1 MKNVALKNTL
11 TVKLLGVAALAVFS
25 LQAQASL
32 IGTLTIGQQDGALG
46 KITDEEV
53 LFTCSTSN
61 SMGCREPDTG
71 AIRTA
76 DGIFSSLQGAIVSMY
91 DFNYVDTSADNY
103 FIGHTLW
110 AANNISLR
118 IDNLVNVAVGT
129 VVNAWGGATFFEN
142 GAARED
148 IRGEWYL
155 TLIGNNVVG
164 FTSTAE
170 AYSVPEPGT
179 MALLSIG
186 LAGIG
191 AARRSAARRA

>member
-1 MKNVALKNTL
+1 MKNVAMKNTL
-11 TVKLLGVAALAVFS
+11 TVKLLGAAALAVFS

-46 KITDEEV
+46 TITDEEV
-53 LFTCSTSN
+53 LFTCSSN

-110 AANNISLR
+110 AANNFSMR
-118 IDNLVNVAVGT
+118 IDSLANVDTAGT
-129 VVNAWGGATFFEN
+129 VINAWGDATFFEN

-164 FTSTAE
+164 FASTAE

-186 LAGIG
+186 LVGIG
-191 AARRSAARRA
+191 AARRSAVRRA

>member
-1 MKNVALKNTL
+1 MKNATLKSTL
-11 TVKLLGVAALAVFS
+11 TVKLLGAAALAVFS

-46 KITDEEV
+46 KITADEV
-53 LFTCSTSN
+53 QFICSS
-61 SMGCREPDTG
+61 SAMGCREPDTG
-71 AIRTA
+71 AVRTA

-118 IDNLVNVAVGT
+118 IDNLANVAVGT

>member
-1 MKNVALKNTL
+1 MKNATLKNTL
-11 TVKLLGVAALAVFS
+11 TVKLLGAAALAVFS

-46 KITDEEV
+46 VITDEEV
-53 LFTCSTSN
+53 LFTCSSN

-76 DGIFSSLQGAIVSMY
+76 DGIFSSLQGAIVSLY

-118 IDNLVNVAVGT
+118 IDNLANVAVGT

-148 IRGEWYL
+148 IQGQWYL